1 MKSLIALFLATIALP
16 AFADVVCYQGADYQI
31 HCVNRGADVNLS
43 PSILNGPANL
53 AAQIQQQQ
61 LVEAQIALIKAQT
74 EALKKAQEGK

>member
-1 MKSLIALFLATIALP
+1 MKNLIAVFLATLASP
-16 AFADVVCYQGADYQI
+16 AFADVVCYQGADYQM

-61 LVEAQIALIKAQT
+61 LVEAQIELLKAQA
-74 EALKKAQEGK
+74 EAIRKAQEGK